1 MPLRQ
6 WQEVQ
11 EVLRKVDGRFGG
23 RVAFAVAG
31 VCCRGRAAFAVT
43 VVRHRGRMLPRRA
56 AESFG
61 AIACSS
67 LLVFH
72 GLEPFA
78 QLA

>member
-23 RVAFAVAG
+23 RVAFAVAA
-31 VCCRGRAAFAVT
+31 VCRRGRAAFAVT
-43 VVRHRGRMLPRRA
+43 AMRHRGRMLPRRD

-61 AIACSS
+61 SIACS
-67 LLVFH
+67 LLLMFH
-72 GLEPFA
+72 GCEPFA